1 MSEPTPLTAEQ
12 LATLAK
18 LQRDERIER
27 LSTIALLLV
36 ASVVLQ
42 VMDAPESLV
51 GGAMGAAA
59 VLVKSNT
66 GRGATVL
73 ASGAGA
79 IVGAVLGGWM
89 PEVLG

>member
-1 MSEPTPLTAEQ
+1 
-12 LATLAK
+12 
-18 LQRDERIER
+18 
-27 LSTIALLLV
+27 
-36 ASVVLQ
+36 
-42 VMDAPESLV
+42 MDAPESLV

-59 VLVKSNT
+59 ALVKSNT
-66 GRGATVL
+66 GRGATML

>member
-1 MSEPTPLTAEQ
+1 MDKPPSPEQ
-12 LATLAK
+12 LDRIAK
-18 LQRDERIER
+18 MARDERAER
-27 LSTIALLLV
+27 LITIALLLV
-36 ASVVLQ
+36 AGVVLQ

-59 VLVKSNT
+59 ALVKSNT
-66 GRGATVL
+66 GRGATML

>member
-1 MSEPTPLTAEQ
+1 MDKTPSPEQ
-12 LATLAK
+12 LDRIAK
-18 LQRDERIER
+18 MARDERAER
-27 LSTIALLLV
+27 LITIALLLV
-36 ASVVLQ
+36 AGVVLQ
-42 VMDAPESLV
+42 VMGAPESLV

-59 VLVKSNT
+59 ALVKSNT
-66 GRGATVL
+66 GRGATML

>member
-1 MSEPTPLTAEQ
+1 MDKTPSPEQ
-12 LATLAK
+12 LDRIAK
-18 LQRDERIER
+18 MARAERAER
-27 LSTIALLLV
+27 LITIALLLV
-36 ASVVLQ
+36 AGVVLQ

-59 VLVKSNT
+59 ALVKSNT
-66 GRGATVL
+66 GRGATML

>member
-1 MSEPTPLTAEQ
+1 MDKTPSPEQ
-12 LATLAK
+12 LDRIAK
-18 LQRDERIER
+18 MARDERAER
-27 LSTIALLLV
+27 LITIALLLV
-36 ASVVLQ
+36 AGVVLQ

-59 VLVKSNT
+59 ALVKSNT
-66 GRGATVL
+66 GRGATML

>member
-1 MSEPTPLTAEQ
+1 MDKTPSPEQ
-12 LATLAK
+12 LDRIAK
-18 LQRDERIER
+18 MARDERAER
-27 LSTIALLLV
+27 LITIALLLV
-36 ASVVLQ
+36 AGVVLQ

-51 GGAMGAAA
+51 GGALGAAA
-59 VLVKSNT
+59 ALVKSNT
-66 GRGATVL
+66 GRGATML

>member
-1 MSEPTPLTAEQ
+1 MDKTPSPEQ
-12 LATLAK
+12 LDRIAK
-18 LQRDERIER
+18 MARDERAER
-27 LSTIALLLV
+27 LITIALLLV
-36 ASVVLQ
+36 AGVVLQ

-59 VLVKSNT
+59 ALVKSNT
-66 GRGATVL
+66 GRGATML

-89 PEVLG
+89 PEVL